1 MTDFGVAPGR
11 SCNKKKRGGKTRCYR
26 NQKELVTHKGKLNR
40 VETQRVLNKLTHVIR
55 YMTIQFWM
63 KEVKY
68 I

>member
-11 SCNKKKRGGKTRCYR
+11 SCNKKSGETRCYR

-40 VETQRVLNKLTHVIR
+40 VKTQRVLNKLTHVIR
-55 YMTIQFWM
+55 YMTLYFWM